1 MPDPASSQPN
11 GAPRTAASDGLEGAP
26 SGSNGV
32 PIPPSMQSAEAD
44 ACGGLSAWCDQR
56 TGWKKLA
63 EELFE
68 ERVPGGAR
76 WSYVFGSGLL
86 LVLISQAVTGV
97 FLALYYVPSA
107 DHAHTTVA
115 YITKV
120 VASGSFI
127 RGIHAYG
134 ASVMVILLVMHM
146 TQTFMFGAYKGRREL
161 LWLSGCILFA
171 LVLGMAF
178 TGYLLPWDEK
188 AYFATAVGTS
198 AMSEVPFIGGWLNLA
213 MRGGAGMGTLTISR
227 FFVAHVFLIP
237 GALLLFVA
245 LHLLLFRK
253 AGPAGPPGIDLPGH
267 QGKTDT
273 FYPKQALIDAAFA
286 LLLIAVLA
294 VLAHFL
300 PKGLGPRVNP
310 ADTSFIPRPEWY
322 YRPIFQ
328 WLKYWEGPLAVIG
341 ILVVPGIVAALLL
354 GLPFYDRRRERR
366 PWRRPIAA
374 GIFSLV
380 LLGLIALGFIS
391 YRVDDAN
398 PIVAAQLAR
407 QNQAEQDYMRQPF
420 QPETAGG
427 TAAAGAI
434 APVAAPAATV
444 DPLIAQGKQVF
455 TSQGCVVCH
464 GEGGAGTPMA
474 TKLTGIGRKLSA
486 QQMETLIR
494 HPNAQMTGG
503 GMPSFNAL
511 TGSQMKALIAYL
523 ESLK

>member
-1 MPDPASSQPN
+1 
-11 GAPRTAASDGLEGAP
+11 
-26 SGSNGV
+26 
-32 PIPPSMQSAEAD
+32 
-44 ACGGLSAWCDQR
+44 
-56 TGWKKLA
+56 
-63 EELFE
+63 
-68 ERVPGGAR
+68 
-76 WSYVFGSGLL
+76 
-86 LVLISQAVTGV
+86 
-97 FLALYYVPSA
+97 
-107 DHAHTTVA
+107 A

-120 VASGSFI
+120 VASGGFI

-134 ASVMVILLVMHM
+134 ASIMVILLVMHM
-146 TQTFMFGAYKGRREL
+146 TQTFLFGAYKDRREL
-161 LWLSGCILFA
+161 LWLSGCVLFA

-198 AMSEVPFIGGWLNLA
+198 AMSEVPVIGGWLNLV

-237 GALLLFVA
+237 GALLIFVA

-253 AGPAGPPGIDLPGH
+253 AGPAGPPGIDLAGH
-267 QGKTDT
+267 QRKADT
-273 FYPKQALIDAAFA
+273 FYPKQALMDAAFA

-341 ILVVPGIVAALLL
+341 ILVVPGILAALLL
-354 GLPFYDRRRERR
+354 GLPFYDRRQERR

-374 GIFSLV
+374 GTFSVV
-380 LLGLIALGFIS
+380 LLALIALGFIS
-391 YRVDDAN
+391 YRVDEAN
-398 PIVAAQLAR
+398 PTVAAQLAR
-407 QNQAEQDYMRQPF
+407 QERAEQDYMRQPF
-420 QPETAGG
+420 QPENIGG
-427 TAAAGAI
+427 PAVPAI
-434 APVAAPAATV
+434 TPVAASAATV
-444 DPLIAQGKQVF
+444 NPLIAQGKQVF

-464 GEGGAGTPMA
+464 GEGGAGTPIA
-474 TKLTGIGRKLSA
+474 IKLTGIGRNLTA
-486 QQMETLIR
+486 EQLETLIR
-494 HPNAQMTGG
+494 HPNAKMTAG